1 MVVLV
6 STAVVSVRKQ
16 WPLAMQ
22 SALARVDHL
31 CVKSLRPLCSKES
44 EEA

>member
-1 MVVLV
+1 MLV

-22 SALARVDHL
+22 SALARVTTW
-31 CVKSLRPLCSKES
+31 
-44 EEA
+44 A